1 MSKQEY
7 IMQGRNEGIV
17 FSVNII
23 NEKGPDELI
32 RIARQRKLAGLK
44 TMIDP
49 RLYERDLEKTRDR
62 C

>member
-23 NEKGPDELI
+23 NEKGPNELI

-44 TMIDP
+44 TMIQDFMK
-49 RLYERDLEKTRDR
+49 EI
-62 C
+62 